1 MTTKTEVERDAD
13 VKAKATDVKGQ
24 PDWETNVLAPYLK
37 RDPERRPEF
46 TTISGTPLE
55 RVYTGQTQEDSAAE
69 KLGYPGSYPFTR
81 GVTPTMY
88 RSQFW
93 VMGMYS
99 GYGSAEEANE
109 RYRML
114 LERGQTGFSIALDL
128 PTQCGYDADHS
139 LAAGEV
145 GVTGVHIGSLADI
158 ERLFAGIPLE
168 KVRQI
173 RTTANAIGPII
184 TAMYIAAFE
193 KAGVNISNTRMFIQN
208 DVLKEYIARGAYI
221 FPPQA
226 GLKLSGDVIE
236 YCSRHLSG
244 WTPLAMS
251 GYHIRDSGSTAAQE
265 LAFTF
270 ANGLA
275 YVDEVLGRGLRIDD
289 FAPQIWTFL
298 SGGIDVLEEVAK
310 FRAARRI
317 WAKLMRERYGAK
329 DPESMK
335 LKIFAYT
342 LGGNLI
348 AQQPLNNIAR
358 VAIETLTAVLG
369 GVQTIATSS
378 YDEAFAIPTEE
389 AATIALR
396 TQQIV
401 ANEAGVTGT
410 VDALGGSY
418 AIEALTD
425 TLERQVFEYLEK
437 ISALGGPVQCISS
450 GYFQRELGEAAYRYQ
465 RKIEAKD
472 RILVGLNAYQSESE
486 QSIPV
491 FKGNPEMERRQVES
505 LHRLRQERD
514 NDQVKRTLA
523 ALVEAARGNQNLV
536 PAMVE
541 TVKAYATLG
550 EICDALRGVY
560 GLYRP
565 SQVV

>member
-1 MTTKTEVERDAD
+1 MANDKTTEAAADAAS
-13 VKAKATDVKGQ
+13 KGEWTAKIV
-24 PDWETNVLAPYLK
+24 APHLEAEK
-37 RDPERRPEF
+37 ERRAEF
-46 TTISGTPLE
+46 TTSSGLPLE
-55 RVYTGQTQEDSAAE
+55 RAYTQEDWPARTASQSPSADA
-69 KLGYPGSYPFTR
+69 GYPGAYPFTR

-88 RSQFW
+88 RGQFW

-109 RYRML
+109 RYRAL

-128 PTQCGYDADHS
+128 PTQCGYDADHPI
-139 LAAGEV
+139 AAGEV
-145 GVTGVHIGSLADI
+145 GVTGVHIGSLADM
-158 ERLFAGIPLE
+158 ERLFEGIPLE

-173 RTTANAIGPII
+173 RTTANSIGPII
-184 TAMYIAAFE
+184 AAMYIAAFE
-193 KAGVNISNTRMFIQN
+193 KAGVNIRNTRMFLQN
-208 DVLKEYIARGAYI
+208 DVLKEYISRGTQI
-221 FPPQA
+221 FPPEA
-226 GLKLSGDVIE
+226 GLKLSSDVIE
-236 YCSRHLSG
+236 YCAKNLPA

-275 YVDEVLGRGLRIDD
+275 YVDEVLRRGLDIDT
-289 FAPQIWTFL
+289 FAPQMWTFL
-298 SGGIDVLEEVAK
+298 GGGIDVLEEVAK

-329 DPESMK
+329 NSESMK

-342 LGGNLI
+342 LGGNLV

-358 VAIETLTAVLG
+358 VAIETLAAVLG

-378 YDEAFAIPTEE
+378 YDEAYAIPTEE

-425 TLERQVFEYLEK
+425 ALEKEVFQYLEK
-437 ISALGGPVQCISS
+437 IESLGGAVACIEN
-450 GYFQRELGEAAYRYQ
+450 GYYHRELGEAAYRYQ
-465 RKIEAKD
+465 RQIENNE
-472 RILVGLNAYQSESE
+472 RVLVGVNAFQSEGSA
-486 QSIPV
+486 QDIPM
-491 FKGNPEMERRQVES
+491 FRGNPETERRQIEK
-505 LHRLRQERD
+505 LKELRQRRD
-514 NDQVKRTLA
+514 NTAATQRLA
-523 ALVEAARGNQNLV
+523 ELVSAAQAKDNLLPV
-536 PAMVE
+536 LIE
-541 TVKAYATLG
+541 NVKAYVTLG
-550 EICDALRGVY
+550 EICEALRGVY
-560 GLYRP
+560 GVYQS
-565 SQVV
+565 SQVI

>member
-1 MTTKTEVERDAD
+1 MSKEKSTLPD
-13 VKAKATDVKGQ
+13 TDVRNKAEWTEKILTPHLEKQ
-24 PDWETNVLAPYLK
+24 K
-37 RDPERRPEF
+37 ERRTAF
-46 TTISGTPLE
+46 TTSSGTLLE
-55 RVYTGQTQEDSAAE
+55 RVYTEQDLASEGASAAQ
-69 KLGYPGSYPFTR
+69 KSGYPGAYPFTR

-88 RSQFW
+88 RGDFW

-109 RYRML
+109 RYRTL

-128 PTQCGYDADHS
+128 PTQCGYDADHP

-145 GVTGVHIGSLADI
+145 GVTGVHIGSLADM
-158 ERLFAGIPLE
+158 ERLFEGIPLE

-173 RTTANAIGPII
+173 RTTANAIGPIVA
-184 TAMYIAAFE
+184 AMYIAAFE
-193 KAGVNISNTRMFIQN
+193 KQGVNIRNTRMFIQN
-208 DVLKEYIARGAYI
+208 DVLKEYFARGTYI
-221 FPPQA
+221 FPPEA
-226 GLKLSGDVIE
+226 GVKLSSDVIQ
-236 YCSRHLSG
+236 YCARNLPG

-251 GYHIRDSGSTAAQE
+251 GYHIRDRGSTATQE

-275 YVDEVLGRGLRIDD
+275 YVDEVCRRGMKIDT

-298 SGGIDVLEEVAK
+298 GGGIDVLEEVAK

-317 WAKLMRERYGAK
+317 WARLMRERYGAQN
-329 DPESMK
+329 PETMK

-342 LGGNLI
+342 LGGNLV

-358 VAIETLTAVLG
+358 VAIETLAAVLG

-418 AIEALTD
+418 AIESLTD
-425 TLERQVFEYLEK
+425 TIEADVFEYLDK
-437 ISALGGPVQCISS
+437 IEAQGGAVRCIEE
-450 GYFQRELGEAAYRYQ
+450 GFYDRELSEAAYRYQ
-465 RKIEAKD
+465 RQIETNE
-472 RILVGLNAYQSESE
+472 RIVVGLNAYKSEEE
-486 QSIPV
+486 QEIPV
-491 FKGNPEMERRQVES
+491 FRGNPETEKRQIERLQV
-505 LHRLRQERD
+505 LRQQRD
-514 NDQVKRTLA
+514 NTLVAKTLA
-523 ALVEAARGNQNLV
+523 DLVDAARTNENLL
-536 PAMVE
+536 PALIE
-541 TVKAYATLG
+541 SVKAYATLG
-550 EICDALRGVY
+550 EICDKLRDVY
-560 GLYRP
+560 GLYKP
-565 SQVV
+565 SQVF